1 IQSNSNLRLIENEGG
16 LCNIIAMSCYP
27 GKTFVQPPG
36 GKSAIINNQVRQ
48 ALRYLVPRQQIVG
61 SVWGGHAKIANDLH
75 SWFDPN
81 YDKRLP
87 QRPYDP
93 EKAKSMLKAAGI
105 SNLNDSLFIISDI
118 APGNKD
124 QCTLFA
130 AATQQAGWALPTK
143 VVPESSYFSS
153 FWPNKYPVSID

>member
-1 IQSNSNLRLIENEGG
+1 
-16 LCNIIAMSCYP
+16 
-27 GKTFVQPPG
+27 
-36 GKSAIINNQVRQ
+36 
-48 ALRYLVPRQQIVG
+48 
-61 SVWGGHAKIANDLH
+61 
-75 SWFDPN
+75 
-81 YDKRLP
+81 
-87 QRPYDP
+87 
-93 EKAKSMLKAAGI
+93 SMLKAAGI

-153 FWPNKYPVSID
+153 FWPNKYPVSVDYWRGRSLPNQWRVSYIPGAPFNETNFLNPDFTKNYLALTKTGDTSKQLELFHEGQKIAYDTGGYIIPVFANFLQATTSKVVNIK